1 MSDSAFDA
9 SGASL
14 QASLPASASIPAR
27 PLRDARVESAGKE
40 HVIDA
45 MRGFAALLV
54 AYFHCRQV
62 AWVGMESFH
71 HSVSHA
77 LSFSSIVAYLTL
89 PIAWGSAGV
98 PIFFV
103 ISGYCIHRGGALRLV
118 RDPNYRL

>member
-14 QASLPASASIPAR
+14 QASSPASRVHLGFAR
-27 PLRDARVESAGKE
+27 CAARAMDSSFGNGY
-40 HVIDA
+40 HVADA

-71 HSVSHA
+71 
-77 LSFSSIVAYLTL
+77 L
-89 PIAWGSAGV
+89 
-98 PIFFV
+98 
-103 ISGYCIHRGGALRLV
+103 
-118 RDPNYRL
+118 